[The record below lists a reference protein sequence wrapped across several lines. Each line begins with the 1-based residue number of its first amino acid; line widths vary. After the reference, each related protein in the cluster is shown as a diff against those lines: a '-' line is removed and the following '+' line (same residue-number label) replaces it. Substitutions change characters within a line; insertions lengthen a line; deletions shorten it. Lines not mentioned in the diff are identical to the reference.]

1 MNSSQIDVQTLAVR
15 IERLEAANRRWK
27 SASAIALLFLV
38 STLLLSTRHAE
49 RVAAAA
55 RPDRIEQEV
64 LHVRTVEAQDFI
76 LKDADGHVH
85 ARFGL
90 APSIDEKLLNGPN
103 GPLRVVPKD
112 GVLPGTATLQFYDDN
127 GHAVWTAPSKPQ
139 FMTVR

>member
-15 IERLEAANRRWK
+15 IEKLEAANRRWK

-76 LKDADGHVH
+76 LKDGDGHVH

-103 GPLRVVPKD
+103 GQLRVVPKD